1 MAEIV
6 KYTTQQAFGAQ
17 ASSTPIRSYTG
28 AALEGLGNAMAEVGA
43 QFSKMQEQK
52 EDFKAKDGYR
62 KLQLQLA
69 NDMDTRTQSIAEDGT
84 GFHDGFMKEVYTP
97 ARDKFLQSLPKRL
110 QEQYGTLLGED
121 GSDTAEWS
129 IRGATKERDQLYS
142 WYGNQIGTSN
152 EELATAI
159 AMDPDGYD
167 NYLKQGTDLIDQS
180 GLPSNQKVEL
190 ARKWEHMAQL
200 SFLNRQIE
208 MNPEGVLKQLGA
220 DPRYLTPETQFSMLK
235 KAVVFQESRGKANAI
250 SPKGAVGLM
259 QVMPRTAVEI
269 SKELGDG
276 LVSADMSDERITSI
290 ISNPTTNERYGE
302 YYLRKMIRT
311 YGSRGGVE
319 AALIAYNGGGRRAE
333 EWIKSGFDDS
343 VLPAET
349 RKYYKNIMA
358 RLPTSSPGTEKGDP
372 SSVRI
377 EEGKRKG
384 LAVLTGKADS
394 KLNKDLTDRVQT
406 AFAGLGI
413 NRVKVNSGFR
423 DAAENARV
431 GGAKGSQ
438 HKHGNAMDID
448 VTGYSVAERVKVIEA
463 LSAAGITGLGIGTN
477 IIHADVGGRRAWGY
491 KTSAGGGEVPKWAS
505 EAIARH
511 LSNTSVPP
519 KSGPRVSGRFSTLPY
534 SDRQTMIAKADQ
546 ALTQRATEERKQNV
560 VLRSQLETNMRNEL
574 ATLAAT
580 GATQGRVED
589 TAVSTVLGE
598 ERYLKWVNEK
608 ELALRTYNATD
619 GLDTA
624 SPQEME
630 DRVTDYAPDPQSPTF
645 ADDQKVAAA
654 VQKKV
659 DTLMKERAST
669 PDKAAMRYPDVKEA
683 YDAVMSAP
691 APTPAE
697 AQNFVRLMLEK
708 QKEFGIKPGSERPVP
723 RAWAMQIGASL
734 SRIPEIKGNNLQ
746 EVNAGILAQYES
758 LQEVFGEYTDEV
770 IINALAT
777 YKGVGPNTATVI
789 DQYMKA
795 IQAGGDPL
803 AGARALRDGAQDRD
817 QVESVSNEDPLIG
830 GPAKWISSFF
840 NDAEPDDPGEAV
852 PNTPSDQSVDED
864 LVQRAMNVIGSVDE
878 LLPGEEAILAQRF
891 GRSVVDAAKE
901 RLKSR

>member
-6 KYTTQQAFGAQ
+6 KYTAQQAIGGQ
-17 ASSTPIRSYTG
+17 ASSTQIRSYTG
-28 AALEGLGNAMAEVGA
+28 SALEGLGNAVSEIGV
-43 QFSKMQEQK
+43 QFAKMQEQK
-52 EDFKAKDGYR
+52 EDFNARDGFR

-69 NDMDTRTQSIAEDGT
+69 DDMDKRAQDIAPDGT
-84 GFHDGFMKEVYTP
+84 GFHDGFMQEVYTP
-97 ARDKFLQSLPKRL
+97 AKDKFLQSLPKRL
-110 QEQYGTLLGED
+110 QEQYGTLLGEE
-121 GSDTAEWS
+121 GSETTEWS

-142 WYGNQIGTSN
+142 WYGNQIGASN

-180 GLPSNQKVEL
+180 GLPTAQKTEL
-190 ARKWEHMAQL
+190 ARKWEHMAQV
-200 SFLNRQIE
+200 SFLNKQLERD
-208 MNPEGVLKQLGA
+208 PESVLKQLGA

-235 KAVVFQESRGKANAI
+235 KAVVFQESRGNANAV
-250 SPKGAVGLM
+250 SPKGAIGLM

-269 SKELGDG
+269 SREMGDG
-276 LVSADMSDERITSI
+276 LISDDMSDERIASI

-311 YGSRGGVE
+311 YSSRGGVE
-319 AALIAYNGGGRRAE
+319 AALIAYNGGGKRAE

-349 RKYYKNIMA
+349 RKYYKSIMQ
-358 RLPTSSPGTEKGDP
+358 RLPTTGPGTEKGDP
-372 SSVRI
+372 SSVRL
-377 EEGKRKG
+377 EFSERKG
-384 LAVLTGKADS
+384 LATLTGKADER
-394 KLNKDLTDRVQT
+394 LNKDLTDRVQT
-406 AFAGLGI
+406 AFAGIGI
-413 NRVKVNSGFR
+413 DRVKINSGFR
-423 DAAENARV
+423 DPEENARV

-438 HKHGNAMDID
+438 HQHGNAMDID
-448 VTGYSVAERVKVIEA
+448 VTGYSIPERVKIIEA

-491 KTSAGGGEVPKWAS
+491 KTSAGGGAVPKWAAA
-505 EAIARH
+505 AIERH

-519 KSGPRVSGRFSTLPY
+519 KSGPRVAGRFSTLPY
-534 SDRQTMIAKADQ
+534 NDRQTMIAKADQ

-574 ATLAAT
+574 ATLSTT
-580 GATQGRVED
+580 GASQGRVED

-608 ELALRTYNATD
+608 ELALRTFNATN

-630 DRVTDYAPDPQSPTF
+630 DRVNDYKPDPLSPTF
-645 ADDQKVAAA
+645 TDDQKIAAA

-659 DTLMKERAST
+659 EAITKERGTA
-669 PDKAAMRYPDVKEA
+669 PDKAALRYPDVKEA
-683 YDAVMSAP
+683 YDKVTTAP
-691 APTPAE
+691 VPTPAE
-697 AQNFVRLMLEK
+697 AQEFVRLMLEK
-708 QKEFGIKPGSERPVP
+708 QKEFGLKPGSERPVP

-770 IINALAT
+770 IISALAT
-777 YKGVGPNTATVI
+777 YKGVGPNTAEVI
-789 DQYMKA
+789 NQYMKA

-803 AGARALRDGAQDRD
+803 AGARKLRDGAETSD
-817 QVESVSNEDPLIG
+817 QINSVSNEDPLIG
-830 GPAKWISSFF
+830 GPAKWIMGFF
-840 NDAEPDDPGEAV
+840 NDAEPDDPGEAE
-852 PNTPSDQSVDED
+852 PNKPVSQTVDED
-864 LVQRAMNVIGSVDE
+864 LVQRAMNVIGNVDE
-878 LLPGEEAILAQRF
+878 LLPGEEATLAQRF

-901 RLKSR
+901 RLKSQ

>member
-6 KYTTQQAFGAQ
+6 KYTAQQAIGGQ

-28 AALEGLGNAMAEVGA
+28 SALEGLGNAVADIGA
-43 QFSKMQEQK
+43 QFAKMQEQK
-52 EDFKAKDGYR
+52 EDFKARDGYR

-69 NDMDTRTQSIAEDGT
+69 DGMDQRAQDIPEDGT

-110 QEQYGTLLGED
+110 QEQYGTLLND
-121 GSDTAEWS
+121 NGSDTAEWS

-142 WYGNQIGTSN
+142 WYGNQISASN

-180 GLPSNQKVEL
+180 GLPTNQKTEL
-190 ARKWEHMAQL
+190 ARKWEHMAQI
-200 SFLNRQIE
+200 SFLNKQIE
-208 MNPEGVLKQLGA
+208 TNPESVLKQLGA
-220 DPRYLTPETQFSMLK
+220 DPRYLTPETQFTMLK
-235 KAVVFQESRGKANAI
+235 KAVVWQESGGKASAV
-250 SPKGAVGLM
+250 SPKGAIGLM

-269 SKELGDG
+269 SRELGDG
-276 LVSADMSDERITSI
+276 LISADMSDERIASI

-302 YYLRKMIRT
+302 YYLRKMIRN
-311 YGSRGGVE
+311 YSARGGVE
-319 AALIAYNGGGRRAE
+319 AALIAYNGGGKRAE

-349 RKYYKNIMA
+349 RKYYKSIMA
-358 RLPTSSPGTEKGDP
+358 RLPTTSPGTEKGDP

-377 EEGKRKG
+377 EEGERKG
-384 LAVLTGKADS
+384 LAALTGAS
-394 KLNKDLTDRVQT
+394 TAKLNKDLIDRVQT

-413 NRVKVNSGFR
+413 NRVKINSGFR
-423 DAAENARV
+423 DPEENARV
-431 GGAKGSQ
+431 GGAKQSE
-438 HKHGNAMDID
+438 HMDGNAMDID
-448 VTGYSVAERVKVIEA
+448 VTGYSIPERVKIIEA

-491 KTSAGGGEVPKWAS
+491 KTSAGGGAVPKWAAA
-505 EAIARH
+505 AIERH

-519 KSGPRVSGRFSTLPY
+519 KSGPRMAGRFSTLPY

-560 VLRSQLETNMRNEL
+560 VLRTQLETNMRNEL
-574 ATLAAT
+574 ATLSTT
-580 GATQGRVED
+580 GASQGRVED

-608 ELALRTYNATD
+608 ELALRTFNATN

-630 DRVTDYAPDPQSPTF
+630 DRITDYKPDPLSPTF

-659 DTLMKERAST
+659 DTIMKERASA
-669 PDKAAMRYPDVKEA
+669 PDKAAMRFPEVKEA
-683 YDAVMSAP
+683 YEAVTSAP

-697 AQNFVRLMLEK
+697 AQEFVRLMLEK
-708 QKEFGIKPGSERPVP
+708 QKDFGIKPGSELPVP

-770 IINALAT
+770 IISALAT

-789 DQYMKA
+789 NQYMKA

-803 AGARALRDGAQDRD
+803 AGARALRDSAQDRD
-817 QVESVSNEDPLIG
+817 QVDSVSNEDPLIG
-830 GPAKWISSFF
+830 GPAKWIMGFF
-840 NDAEPDDPGEAV
+840 NDAEPDDPGEAE
-852 PNTPSDQSVDED
+852 PNKPVSQEVDED
-864 LVQRAMNVIGSVDE
+864 LVQRAMNVIGNVDE
-878 LLPGEEAILAQRF
+878 LLPGEEAVLAQRF

>member
-6 KYTTQQAFGAQ
+6 KYTQQQAIGGQ

-28 AALEGLGNAMAEVGA
+28 AALEGLGGAIADIGA
-43 QFSKMQEQK
+43 QFSQMQQQK

-69 NDMDTRTQSIAEDGT
+69 NDMDTRAQDIAPDGT
-84 GFHDGFMKEVYTP
+84 GFHDGFMKDVYSP
-97 ARDKFLQSLPKRL
+97 ARDKFLESLPQRL
-110 QEQYGTLLGED
+110 REQYGTLLGQD

-142 WYGNQIGTSN
+142 WYGNQISASN

-167 NYLKQGTDLIDQS
+167 KYLKEGTELIDQS
-180 GLPSNQKVEL
+180 GLPTGEKTKL
-190 ARKWEHMAQL
+190 ARKWEHMAQIA
-200 SFLNRQIE
+200 FLNKQLE
-208 MNPEGVLKQLGA
+208 TNPEAVLKQLGA

-235 KAVVFQESRGKANAI
+235 DAVVYQESRGKANAI

-276 LVSADMSDERITSI
+276 LVSSEMSDERITSI
-290 ISNPTTNERYGE
+290 ISNPTVNQRYGE
-302 YYLRKMIRT
+302 HYLRKMIRT
-311 YGSRGGVE
+311 YGPRGGVE
-319 AALIAYNGGGRRAE
+319 AALIAYNGGGKRAE
-333 EWIKSGFDDS
+333 EWIKSGMDDS

-349 RKYYKNIMA
+349 RKYYKAIME
-358 RLPTSSPGTEKGDP
+358 RLPTTSPGTEAGDP
-372 SSVRI
+372 SKVRI
-377 EEGKRKG
+377 EQSEAKG
-384 LAVLTGKADS
+384 LATLTGKADTRLS
-394 KLNKDLTDRVQT
+394 KDLTDRVQT

-413 NRVKVNSGFR
+413 DRVKVNSGFR
-423 DAAENARV
+423 DPVENARV

-438 HKHGNAMDID
+438 HQHGNAMDID
-448 VTGYSVAERVKVIEA
+448 VTGYSIAERVKIIEA

-477 IIHADVGGRRAWGY
+477 IIHADIGGRRAWGY
-491 KTSAGGGEVPKWAS
+491 KTSAGGGAVPKWAAA
-505 EAIARH
+505 AIERH
-511 LSNTSVPP
+511 LSNTSVAP
-519 KSGPRVSGRFSTLPY
+519 KGGTRLAGRFSTLPY

-546 ALTQRATEERKQNV
+546 ALTQRANEDRKQNV
-560 VLRSQLETNMRNEL
+560 VARTQLENNMRNEI
-574 ATLAAT
+574 AALQST
-580 GATQGRVED
+580 GSSAGSVED
-589 TAVSTVLGE
+589 TAVSTMLGE
-598 ERYLKWVNEK
+598 ERYLKWMNEK
-608 ELALRTYNATD
+608 ELALRTFNATN

-624 SPQEME
+624 TPQEME
-630 DRVTDYAPDPQSPTF
+630 TRVSDYTPDAQSPTF
-645 ADDQKVAAA
+645 ADDQKIAAA

-659 DTLMKERAST
+659 DTVMKERSSQ
-669 PDKAAMRYPDVKEA
+669 PDKAALRYPDVKEA
-683 YDAVMSAP
+683 YDKVTSAP
-691 APTPAE
+691 VPTPAE
-697 AQNFVRLMLEK
+697 AQEFVRLMLEK
-708 QKEFGIKPGSERPVP
+708 QRDFGIKPGSEQPVP

-770 IINALAT
+770 IISALAT
-777 YKGVGPNTATVI
+777 YRGVGPNTAEVI
-789 DQYMKA
+789 NQYMKS

-803 AGARALRDGAQDRD
+803 AGARAMRDRAQDAD

-830 GPAKWISSFF
+830 GPAKWIMGFF
-840 NDAEPDDPGEAV
+840 SDAEPDDPGDAV
-852 PNTPSDQSVDED
+852 PAEPLAQVADED
-864 LVQRAMNVIGSVDE
+864 LVQRAMNVIGNVDE

-901 RLKSR
+901 RLKSQ